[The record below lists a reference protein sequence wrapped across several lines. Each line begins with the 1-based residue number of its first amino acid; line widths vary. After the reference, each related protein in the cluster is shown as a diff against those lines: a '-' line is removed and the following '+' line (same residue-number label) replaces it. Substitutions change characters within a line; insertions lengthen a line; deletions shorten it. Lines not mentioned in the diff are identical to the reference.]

1 MNKIKP
7 LLHFFYILFVY
18 YVTLQMSE
26 NHEHENVILN

>member
-7 LLHFFYILFVY
+7 LLKKWYILFVY

-26 NHEHENVILN
+26 NHEHGNVILN